1 MVYVSFGIW
10 LEIDT
15 ALSVILVPIGSQQLN
30 IAHFSTVYTF
40 VYFWTT
46 LWLAIRAFRRSNHPG
61 LVLAVQRI
69 QGIEDEF
76 LLSGYVAMLL
86 KEYDQA
92 QELFL
97 ASSRPTAA
105 LEVRIIVM
113 EQSFSMNLSILF
125 FPLFLSY
132 IFGGVGELYT

>member
-1 MVYVSFGIW
+1 M
-10 LEIDT
+10 
-15 ALSVILVPIGSQQLN
+15 
-30 IAHFSTVYTF
+30 
-40 VYFWTT
+40 
-46 LWLAIRAFRRSNHPG
+46 
-61 LVLAVQRI
+61 QRI

-125 FPLFLSY
+125 FPLFFSY